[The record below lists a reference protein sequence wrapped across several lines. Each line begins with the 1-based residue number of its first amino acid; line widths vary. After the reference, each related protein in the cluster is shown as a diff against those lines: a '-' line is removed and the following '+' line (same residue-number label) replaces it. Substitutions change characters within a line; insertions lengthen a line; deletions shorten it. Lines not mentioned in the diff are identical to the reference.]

1 MALITETNQQYYQG
15 AQGFR
20 GAFLA
25 DGVTLQSAFVT
36 TFNTSL
42 VFGSANA
49 WDPNDANYALNNFKI
64 YTSLTG
70 IPGSWSEYI
79 FQYSVV
85 NNTITFTTAPANNLY
100 IVAQLK
106 VLDGGQYGN
115 TPAEE
120 AVGDTVEENYGTY
133 QYVKLSDVIDNY
145 MVGYV
150 GDGKIIQ
157 TAKKSDVLF
166 FAKRSLQEFSYDT
179 LKSIKSQE
187 LTIPATLSL
196 IIPQDYVN
204 YVNIS
209 WIDDFGVK
217 RPLYPNNNLTTN
229 PYSKLL
235 QDNRGVPTQDNFG
248 EDIEGT
254 SLTVE
259 RWRTANAERLLNG
272 EALEQFD
279 NLAYGMY
286 GNDFGSGPWN
296 WGRLY
301 GLDPQYS
308 QSNGWFGINERDGL
322 FTFSSNLVDR
332 LVVIEYISDGLAYDL
347 DTRVPKMAEEAMY
360 LSISYNLLANRA
372 NTSEGIIARFK
383 KDKRAALRNAKIRL
397 SNIKLSEIVQVMRGK
412 SKWIKS

>member
-20 GAFLA
+20 GTGNAL
-25 DGVTLQSAFVT
+25 TITT
-36 TFNTSL
+36 TFDTDL
-42 VFGSANA
+42 VFGSVDA
-49 WDPNDANYALNNFKI
+49 WDPNNQYYALNNFKI
-64 YTSLTG
+64 YTSTTG
-70 IPGSWSEYI
+70 IPGSWSEYLLA
-79 FQYSVV
+79 YTVV
-85 NNTITFTTAPANNLY
+85 NNKITFTANPANNLF
-100 IVAQLK
+100 IVVQLK
-106 VLDGGQYGN
+106 VLSGGQYGN

-120 AVGDTVEENYGTY
+120 AIGDAVEENYGTY
-133 QYVKLSDVIDNY
+133 QYVKLSDIIDNY

-157 TAKKSDVLF
+157 TAKKSDILF

-187 LTIPATLSL
+187 LTIPPSLSL
-196 IIPQDYVN
+196 VIPQDYVN

-209 WIDDFGVK
+209 WIDNHGVK
-217 RPLYPNNNLTTN
+217 RPLYPNNNLTIN

-235 QDNRGVPTQDNFG
+235 QDEKGMPTQDNFG
-248 EDIEGT
+248 QSLEGT

-259 RWRTANAERLLNG
+259 RWKETNENRLLNG
-272 EALEQFD
+272 EALDQFD

-286 GNDFGSGPWN
+286 GNDFGSGPWD

-332 LVVIEYISDGLAYDL
+332 LIVIEYISDGLAYDL

-397 SNIKLSEIVQVMRGK
+397 SNIKLTEIVQVMRGK
-412 SKWIKS
+412 SKWLKH

>member
-20 GAFLA
+20 GTGNAL
-25 DGVTLQSAFVT
+25 TITT
-36 TFNTSL
+36 TFDTDL
-42 VFGSANA
+42 VFGSVDA
-49 WDPNDANYALNNFKI
+49 WDPNNQYYALNNFKI
-64 YTSLTG
+64 YTSTTG
-70 IPGSWSEYI
+70 IPGSWSEYLLAYTVI
-79 FQYSVV
+79 
-85 NNTITFTTAPANNLY
+85 NNKITFTANPANNLF
-100 IVAQLK
+100 IVVQLK
-106 VLDGGQYGN
+106 VLSGGQYGN

-120 AVGDTVEENYGTY
+120 AIGDAVEENYGTY
-133 QYVKLSDVIDNY
+133 QYVKLSDIIDNY

-157 TAKKSDVLF
+157 TAKKSDILF

-187 LTIPATLSL
+187 LTIPPSLSL
-196 IIPQDYVN
+196 VIPQDYVN

-209 WIDDFGVK
+209 WIDNHGVK

-235 QDNRGVPTQDNFG
+235 QDEKGMPTQDNFG
-248 EDIEGT
+248 QSLEGT

-259 RWRTANAERLLNG
+259 RWKETNENRLLNG
-272 EALEQFD
+272 EALDQFD

-286 GNDFGSGPWN
+286 GNDFGSGPWD

-332 LVVIEYISDGLAYDL
+332 LIVIEYISDGLAYDL

-397 SNIKLSEIVQVMRGK
+397 SNIKLTEIVQVMRGK
-412 SKWIKS
+412 SKWLKH